1 MSATVTLP
9 TRARGAT
16 LIELVVVIVLIGV
29 VAATIGIF
37 IAPAM
42 EAYQAQRQRAELVD
56 AAESALRRVARDI
69 RIAVPNSIRVTN
81 TLVGA
86 TGFALELIPSAD
98 GGRYCVAGEANC
110 SVRPEGANAL
120 LDVSAADAGFVILGC
135 FRNTAFT
142 GDATGLLYRLVINNS
157 TDTDIYGVAGAN
169 RVITPAAGTTVTVA
183 VSPEPAS
190 ACGSASATPGITNV
204 HRVQIAP
211 AYDFLSDSALQRVF
225 VVEKAAAA
233 VTYVCDT
240 TTGTLTRYTGY
251 GIQAA
256 QPNQPG
262 AAPLLPAAAQR
273 VTENVSVCS
282 VTGTGVIQGA
292 GLVTLDLSV
301 TLSNETV
308 RLVHQ
313 VQLDNSE

>member
-1 MSATVTLP
+1 MPRL
-9 TRARGAT
+9 RARGVT
-16 LIELVVVIVLIGV
+16 LIELVVVIVLIGI
-29 VAATIGIF
+29 VAATASIF

-42 EAYQAQRQRAELVD
+42 EAYQAQRQRADLVD
-56 AAESALRRVARDI
+56 GAESALRRIARDI
-69 RIAVPNSIRVTN
+69 RSAVPNSVRVT
-81 TLVGA
+81 TVLVGA

-98 GGRYCVAGEANC
+98 GGRYCVAGDANC
-110 SVRPEGANAL
+110 STRPEGANAL
-120 LDVSAADAGFVILGC
+120 LDVSAADPSFVILGC
-135 FRNTAFT
+135 FRNAAFT

-169 RVITPAAGTTVTVA
+169 RVITPAAGTAVTVS

-204 HRVQIAP
+204 HRMQIAP
-211 AYDFLSDSALQRVF
+211 AYDFLSDSARRRVF

-233 VTYVCDT
+233 ITYVCDT
-240 TTGTLTRYTGY
+240 TTRTLTRYTGY

-262 AAPLLPAAAQR
+262 VAPLLAAAARR
-273 VTENVSVCS
+273 VTENVSACNATS
-282 VTGTGVIQGA
+282 TNVIQGV

>member
-1 MSATVTLP
+1 VT
-9 TRARGAT
+9 
-16 LIELVVVIVLIGV
+16 IVLIGI
-29 VAATIGIF
+29 VAATTGIF
-37 IAPAM
+37 IVPAM

-69 RIAVPNSIRVTN
+69 RGAVPNSIRVTN
-81 TLVGA
+81 ALVGA

-98 GGRYCVAGEANC
+98 GGRYCIAGEANC
-110 SVRPEGANAL
+110 SARPEGANAL
-120 LDVSAADAGFVILGC
+120 LDVSAADGSFVILGC
-135 FRNTAFT
+135 FRNAAFVANPS
-142 GDATGLLYRLVINNS
+142 GGADYRLVVNNS

-169 RVITPAAGTTVTVA
+169 RVITPAAGTTVTVS
-183 VSPEPAS
+183 VSPEPAA
-190 ACGSASATPGITNV
+190 ACGSASATPGISNV

-225 VVEKAAAA
+225 VVEKAAAPI
-233 VTYVCDT
+233 TYVCDI
-240 TTGTLTRYTGY
+240 TTGTLTRYAGY

-262 AAPLLPAAAQR
+262 AAPLLPAIAQR
-273 VTENVSVCS
+273 VTGNVGACS

-301 TLSNETV
+301 TLNNETV